1 MTRVETGSRLH
12 FGLLRLPAGDPWPD
26 RDPGSA
32 VPPRYFGGA
41 GLMLHEPAVRVA
53 VRPAADWGADGPAA
67 GRALAFAR
75 RCADAL
81 GGAVPPHH
89 VTVEACPPE
98 HVGLGVGTQL
108 GLAVARALVRSA
120 GLADPG
126 AAGLARL
133 AGRGARSALGV
144 YGFAHGGFLVEG
156 GKRTPESLSPLVA
169 RAEFPAGWRVVLLRP
184 PGESGWHGP
193 RERAAFAD
201 PRRADDPAVA
211 DRLCRLALLG
221 LLPALADEDVRA
233 FGEALHEFNA
243 VAGEPFR
250 AVQGGP
256 YSSPVVG
263 ELVALARGRG
273 VPGAGQSSC
282 GPAGFAVTHDPDRA
296 ANSPPPTGPKLP
308 ASTP

>member
-1 MTRVETGSRLH
+1 M
-12 FGLLRLPAGDPWPD
+12 LRD
-26 RDPGSA
+26 
-32 VPPRYFGGA
+32 
-41 GLMLHEPAVRVA
+41 PAVRVA
-53 VRPAADWGADGPAA
+53 VRPAAAWGADGPAA
-67 GRALAFAR
+67 DRALAVAR

-81 GGAVPPHH
+81 GGTVPPHH

-108 GLAVARALVRSA
+108 GLAVARALCRSA
-120 GLADPG
+120 GRPDPG

-133 AGRGARSALGV
+133 VGRGARSALGV
-144 YGFAHGGFLVEG
+144 HGFAHGGFLIEG
-156 GKRTPESLSPLVA
+156 GKADPGVISPLVV
-169 RAEFPAGWRVVLLRP
+169 RADFPAGWRVVLLRP

-193 RERAAFAD
+193 RERAACAA
-201 PRRADDPAVA
+201 PRRPDDPAVT

-221 LLPALADEDVRA
+221 LLPALADADAQA

-263 ELVALARGRG
+263 DLVTLARGLG
-273 VPGAGQSSC
+273 IPGAGQSSW
-282 GPAGFAVTHDPDRA
+282 GPTVFAVTDDPERA
-296 ANSPPPTGPKLP
+296 ADLVGRARRQFSGLDAAVSAARNGP
-308 ASTP
+308 AQ